1 MFLALVNTIVS
12 LFYYLLV
19 VKAMYISEPLTADGL
34 PAVAPLRSHPGVRLT
49 LALCTAGVCLLGV
62 MSFVY
67 EGLMHWAQML

>member
-1 MFLALVNTIVS
+1 
-12 LFYYLLV
+12 
-19 VKAMYISEPLTADGL
+19 MYISEPLTADGL